1 MKYLID
7 CPKFYLIL
15 VIAVLIALSS
25 QAQEIKENPKW
36 KNGDKLIGI
45 WRIDFAEQ
53 KKNLDEDSKTKL
65 SQMDEEGRESV
76 WMTEDS
82 RIYLFERDGSYLTT
96 YVEEGVYTE
105 RKGSWAFDQNRRI
118 LTQEE
123 KEGNR
128 QYRINF
134 TGRGMMWNPI
144 VKDKDFFGVIFLNP
158 LN

>member
-15 VIAVLIALSS
+15 VIGVLVTLSS
-25 QAQEIKENPKW
+25 LAQETNESPKEKI
-36 KNGDKLIGI
+36 GEKLFGI

-53 KKNLDEDSKTKL
+53 QKNLDEESRSKL
-65 SQMDEEGRESV
+65 SQMEEKEREDF
-76 WMTEDS
+76 WMTADS

-105 RKGSWAFDQNRRI
+105 QKGTWSFEENQMI
-118 LTQEE
+118 LTLEE

-144 VKDKDFFGVIFLNP
+144 VKDKDFFEVIFLNP